1 MPERD
6 LADDLV
12 ELVLRARAG
21 DDGAWALL
29 VRRFRG
35 LLASIARSYRLANSD
50 VEDVVQTTW
59 LRLYESIDRLRQP
72 ESLPGWL
79 TTTARRESVRLLR
92 MSTRAAPTEQMAVY
106 ADSSGRLPGP
116 GEELLDSEEHAVLWA
131 AVHELPEP
139 HRRLLL
145 ALMTA
150 PSPAYADVARALDMP
165 VGSIGPTRA
174 RGIDRLRR
182 NPQVAALAV

>member
-1 MPERD
+1 MAERD
-6 LADDLV
+6 IADDLV

-21 DDGAWALL
+21 DNSAWALL
-29 VRRFRG
+29 VKRFRG

-59 LRLYESIDRLRQP
+59 VRLYESIDRLRQP

-79 TTTARRESVRLLR
+79 TTTARRESLRLLR
-92 MSTRAAPTEQMAVY
+92 MSTRETLTEEMAFLP
-106 ADSSGRLPGP
+106 DRSGHLPGP
-116 GEELLDSEEHAVLWA
+116 GEELLQSEEHAVLWS
-131 AVHELPEP
+131 AVEQLPP
-139 HRRLLL
+139 THRRLLTT
-145 ALMTA
+145 LMTA
-150 PSPAYADVARALDMP
+150 PSPAYADVARELDMP

-182 NPQVAALAV
+182 NPEIAALAV

>member
-1 MPERD
+1 MADRD
-6 LADDLV
+6 IADDLV
-12 ELVLRARAG
+12 ELVRRARAG

-29 VRRFRG
+29 VNRFRG

-50 VEDVVQTTW
+50 VEDVVQNTW

-79 TTTARRESVRLLR
+79 TTTARRESMRLLR
-92 MSTRAAPTEQMAVY
+92 MSKREAPSDEMAAYT
-106 ADSSGRLPGP
+106 DTSGRVPAPGD
-116 GEELLDSEEHAVLWA
+116 ELLHDEEHAVLWA
-131 AVHELPEP
+131 AVQDLPRS
-139 HRRLLL
+139 HRRLLTT
-145 ALMTA
+145 LMTA
-150 PSPAYADVARALDMP
+150 PSPAYVDVARELDMP

-182 NPQVAALAV
+182 DPQVAALAV